1 MAPVARQKARIHANS
16 AAQNAACLAVEATE
30 EEEDGRGTEE
40 EEEEEEEG
48 MLILAVSLSSSGAEA
63 GGAEGRAMGKGPAVE
78 KRNFNNR
85 EGNFAPATL

>member
-30 EEEDGRGTEE
+30 AEEDGRGT
-40 EEEEEEEG
+40 EEEEEEG

>member
-30 EEEDGRGTEE
+30 AVEDGRGT
-40 EEEEEEEG
+40 EEEEEEG

-63 GGAEGRAMGKGPAVE
+63 EGAEGRAIVRPCGE
-78 KRNFNNR
+78 QDFNNK
-85 EGNFAPATL
+85 EGNSEAPTFQ

>member
-30 EEEDGRGTEE
+30 EEEDGRGT